1 MATGG
6 ASFAGLQKTIEDT
19 LVVGAGATAGAFI
32 GAMVGTYVP
41 IPVPGWVWAGAGA
54 GVLGGTSRT
63 LYGAL
68 RDGTFSTYKFS
79 VNANTGLAV
88 GALVAFMQY
97 SNIDVPIL
105 GSGVLGHGLVAG
117 AIGGWFV

>member
-19 LVVGAGATAGAFI
+19 LVVGAGAATGAYV
-32 GAMVGTYVP
+32 GAMVGSYVP
-41 IPVPGWVWAGAGA
+41 LPVPMWVWAGAGA
-54 GVLGGTSRT
+54 GMLGGTSRT

-97 SNIDVPIL
+97 SSLDVPIL